1 MSVLFFV
8 LAAAGFG
15 FVIFIHE
22 LGHFLFAKWAGVK
35 VEVFSIGFG
44 PRLLTRTIGETE
56 YSISLL
62 PLGGYVQMTGQED
75 MPEDATNPATAATAR
90 DPRSFLNAS
99 PSWKA
104 LILLGGVLFNF
115 LSSYALMLALAFYG
129 LPVLRP
135 VVGDITPKIIGADGK
150 AHQSPAAEMGLR
162 PGDRIL
168 TINGEVVRSFEDLVT
183 GAIIA
188 GRHAVVLTVQ
198 RPGIAEPLT
207 LPAKGTVSAAYDGRQ
222 GRPVLGFEPAFSNR
236 AIDIAARL
244 PPGSAPLE
252 GLVIKPGERVVS
264 IAGLALPA
272 EITGQEILERLNPY
286 FGKSVTLGVIDR
298 QGAAREVTQVWAGE
312 SGGAATSLGL
322 PVQISL
328 LTPHGA
334 GAQAGLRN
342 GDTLVAVDGTTI
354 AGVEHFYALVRTAM
368 ERDGRCN
375 VELVRAGATAG
386 STNETIHALLTGREV
401 AGRARIG
408 VGVATQTRGR
418 LQTIAPALDGRPSA
432 LAAAGVQVEDT
443 IISFDQE
450 RPASAIIQVARGG
463 TAMRVPCS
471 AAGRDLAA
479 TGRTAGGI
487 AKLFGDQG
495 EIALSERLAG
505 ATVVAN
511 SDPDGQPTGSPAPG
525 LLLVKTAEGKDLTVD
540 LRQLAADGTALLAT
554 VKPGDYLIGLIPKGD
569 AAEWEILRGAEGP
582 LRRLQLDA
590 RRTGSPLS
598 FSIEKEP
605 YRLTGPGEAFAI
617 ANRATHNMVWKS
629 LQFIPRF
636 FRSAEDGGLD
646 AKKSLQGP
654 IGIFDELRNQA
665 EHFGIDSFL
674 QLVALIGL
682 NLVLVNLLPIPITD
696 GGQLVFLAIET
707 AIGKPLPPLVRT
719 IAAYIGLALVVS
731 LMLFVTTLDIVR
743 RI

>member
-56 YSISLL
+56 YSLSLL
-62 PLGGYVQMTGQED
+62 PLGGYVRMTGQED

-115 LSSYALMLALAFYG
+115 LSSYALMLCLAAYG

-135 VVGDITPKIIGADGK
+135 VVGDVTPEIIGEDGK
-150 AHQSPAAEMGLR
+150 AHLSPAAEMGLR

-168 TINGEVVRSFEDLVT
+168 TLNGEVVRSFEDLVT

-188 GRHAVVLTVQ
+188 GRRPVVLTVQ
-198 RPGIAEPLT
+198 RAGIADPLT
-207 LPAKGTVSAAYDGRQ
+207 LPANGTVSAAYDGRQ
-222 GRPVLGFEPAFSNR
+222 GRPVLGFEPAFSTR
-236 AIDIAARL
+236 AIDIAAQL
-244 PPGSAPLE
+244 PAGSAPL
-252 GLVIKPGERVVS
+252 GALAVKPGECVTS
-264 IAGLALPA
+264 IGGHPLPA
-272 EITGQEILERLNPY
+272 DITGQEVLERLNPY
-286 FGKSVTLGVIDR
+286 FGKSVTLGVTDR
-298 QGAAREVTQVWAGE
+298 HGTAREVTQVWAGQ
-312 SGGAATSLGL
+312 SGGEATSLGL
-322 PVQISL
+322 PVQIAH
-328 LTPHGA
+328 LTPNGA
-334 GAQAGLRN
+334 GAQAGLHV
-342 GDTLVAVDGTTI
+342 GDTLVAIDGTTI
-354 AGVEHFYALVRTAM
+354 AGAEHFYALVRTAM
-368 ERDGRCN
+368 ERDGHCTA
-375 VELVRAGATAG
+375 ELLRPAATPDG
-386 STNETIHALLTGREV
+386 TVQVISALLTGSEV
-401 AGRARIG
+401 AGRTRIG
-408 VGVATQTRGR
+408 VNVTTQTRGR
-418 LQTIAPALDGRPSA
+418 LQTIAPAVDGQPSA
-432 LAAAGVQVEDT
+432 LAAVGVSANDT
-443 IISFDQE
+443 IISFNQDQ
-450 RPASAIIQVARGG
+450 PSSATITVARGG
-463 TAMRVPCS
+463 TTVAVPCAT
-471 AAGRDLAA
+471 AARDIAA
-479 TGRTAGGI
+479 TGRVAGRM

-495 EIALSERLAG
+495 EPALSERLAG

-511 SDPDGQPTGSPAPG
+511 CDPDGIPSGSPAPG
-525 LLLVKTAEGKDLTVD
+525 LLLVKTAEGKDLSVD
-540 LRQLAADGTALLAT
+540 LRPLAADGTTLLAA
-554 VKPGDYLIGLIPKGD
+554 VKPGDHIVGLIPKGA

-582 LRRLQLDA
+582 LRSLVLNT

-598 FSIEKEP
+598 FYLEKEP
-605 YRLTGPGEAFAI
+605 YRLSGPGEAFAI

-636 FRSAEDGGLD
+636 FRSPENGGLD

-665 EHFGIDSFL
+665 EHFGFDSFL

-707 AIGKPLPPLVRT
+707 AIGKPLPPIVRT
-719 IAAYIGLALVVS
+719 VAAYIGLGLVVA
-731 LMLFVTTLDIVR
+731 LMLFVTTLDIAR